1 MYNKLQLCYN
11 KTKERDTIVMQLSIR
26 SIGNSFGIIL
36 PKNVLEKYSLTNHDL
51 VELTLTDKGMLV
63 TPVFKQVKRRSIQE
77 LFANYTGGFIEE
89 NEVDF
94 GATAGDEVW

>member
-1 MYNKLQLCYN
+1 
-11 KTKERDTIVMQLSIR
+11 MQLSIR

-36 PKNVLEKYSLTNHDL
+36 PKNVLEKYSLANHDL

-63 TPVFKQVKRRSIQE
+63 TPVFKQAKRRSIQE

-94 GATAGDEVW
+94 AASVGDELW